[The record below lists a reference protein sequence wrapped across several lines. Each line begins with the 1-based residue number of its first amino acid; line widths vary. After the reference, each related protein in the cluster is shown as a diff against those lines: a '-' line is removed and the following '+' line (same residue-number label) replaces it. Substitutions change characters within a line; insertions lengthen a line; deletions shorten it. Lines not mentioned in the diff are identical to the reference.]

1 MPELL
6 ELFTTYLAV
15 EQLDVDNEKLT
26 EYALELEDIGDGRT
40 VSNQGGFQSNDIMDP
55 PEVLEP
61 LYEKITNFGNELCQ
75 RIGIAPVVLDNMW
88 VNVNRYRDF
97 NWPHSHNQ
105 AIISGVY
112 YVKTPTDCGHICF
125 QNPTADLM
133 NPWMIRGTDNQYL
146 SDNWWMP
153 CEAGTIYL
161 FPSFLRHGVQP
172 SQNKTEPRISISFN
186 FLHEGKHFSQKNK

>member
-6 ELFTTYLAV
+6 DLFSTYLAV
-15 EQLDVDNEKLT
+15 DKLDVDNEKLI

-40 VSNQGGFQSNDIMDP
+40 VSNQGGYQSNNSMDP

-61 LYEKITNFGNELCQ
+61 LYNKITIFGNELCE

-88 VNVNRYRDF
+88 VNVNRYRHF
-97 NWPHSHNQ
+97 NWNHSHNQ

-112 YVKTPTDCGHICF
+112 YVKTPSDCGSICF

-133 NPWMIRGTDNQYL
+133 NPWMIRGAENQFL
-146 SDNWWMP
+146 SDSWWMP

-161 FPSFLRHGVQP
+161 FPSFLRHSVQP

-186 FLHEGKHFSQKNK
+186 IELLV

>member
-6 ELFTTYLAV
+6 DLFTTYLAV
-15 EQLDVDNEKLT
+15 EQLDVNNEKLA

-61 LYEKITNFGNELCQ
+61 LYNKITNFGNELCE
-75 RIGIAPVVLDNMW
+75 RIGIAPVVLYNMW

-112 YVKTPTDCGHICF
+112 YVKTPENSGKIAVRDPRAGFTIQWGSRFADKIHDLYN
-125 QNPTADLM
+125 QNMIIELDVKERDLIIF
-133 NPWMIRGTDNQYL
+133 PGFLDHFVKPST
-146 SDNWWMP
+146 SD
-153 CEAGTIYL
+153 E
-161 FPSFLRHGVQP
+161 
-172 SQNKTEPRISISFN
+172 ERISISFDIDCI
-186 FLHEGKHFSQKNK
+186 